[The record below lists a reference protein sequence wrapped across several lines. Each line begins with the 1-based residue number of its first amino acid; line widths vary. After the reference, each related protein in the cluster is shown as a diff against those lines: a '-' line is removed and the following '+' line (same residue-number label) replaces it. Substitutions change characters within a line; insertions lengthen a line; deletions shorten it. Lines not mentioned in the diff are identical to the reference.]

1 MKGTMA
7 RALSCGVLVAMAA
20 LAADTALAKS
30 VTVKGEFAIE
40 GGDEAA
46 ARKAALK
53 DAFRKAVEQ
62 VAGIKVQSTTV
73 ASEWAIVKDEI
84 IAKTEG
90 MVTSHKVISE
100 GAKDGVYEVT
110 IQAEVAEKPVG
121 EAIEQLINL
130 KKGAKI
136 AFLVAEKMAGKTD
149 FAVSTSER
157 GMTENLLI
165 NMFQERGFPVVD
177 LGGLAGLDLSQG
189 ARKGEISAA
198 DAEKIAQKANAQY
211 VIIGK
216 VEGRDAGPVMGTDF
230 HSYQMNLTLQM
241 FATSN
246 HTVVATATEGGA
258 VQSLSPVFNA
268 AGLDLYKKR
277 VIEKVGN
284 KLIERIAKRWTEEEQ
299 TGVKRVQVV
308 FENVPN
314 FNAIDSIVKAVN
326 KLKGVSK
333 ATRQSLKNKI
343 ATVDVEV
350 ETSADSLAAQL
361 SSTRLGGFKV
371 EVTEVDE
378 GRIVATVGK

>member
-1 MKGTMA
+1 MKRTMT
-7 RALSCGVLVAMAA
+7 RALGCGVLAAMAA
-20 LAADTALAKS
+20 LAASTALAKS

-84 IAKTEG
+84 IARTEG

-100 GAKDGVYEVT
+100 GAKDGVYEIT
-110 IQAEVAEKPVG
+110 IQADVAEKPVG
-121 EAIEQLINL
+121 EAIEQLIGL
-130 KKGAKI
+130 KKSSKI

-149 FAVSTSER
+149 FSVSTAER

-165 NMFQERGFPVVD
+165 NLFQERGFPVVD
-177 LGGLAGLDLSQG
+177 LSGLAGLDLSAG
-189 ARKGEISAA
+189 TRKGEISAA

-211 VIIGK
+211 VIMGK

-230 HSYQMNLTLQM
+230 HSYQMNLTMQM

-246 HTVVATATEGGA
+246 HAVVATATEGGA

-268 AGLDLYKKR
+268 AGLQLYKTR
-277 VIEKVGN
+277 VIEKVAN

-299 TGVKRVQVV
+299 TGAKRVQLIV
-308 FENVPN
+308 ENVPN
-314 FNAIDSIVKAVN
+314 FKAVDSIVKALK
-326 KLKGVSK
+326 KLKGVSE
-333 ATRQSLKNKI
+333 ATRQSLVKKV
-343 ATVDVEV
+343 ATIDVDVESS
-350 ETSADSLAAQL
+350 TDTLAAQL
-361 SSTRLGGFKV
+361 SSTKLGGYKI
-371 EVTEVDE
+371 EVTEVVE
-378 GRIVATVGK
+378 GRIVVTVGK